1 MNKQSANNPQS
12 KYSKTS
18 AINQIAAICIISESE
33 LAKVMDYS
41 VEFSERPEFLTEVLY
56 GLGINTKKAVIRQ
69 DGLQH
74 RNRFGEIVVCSR
86 WVGEER
92 IDEEWINS
100 GYASREAIDKATGS
114 KILED
119 IYRAKYLTDDMQ
131 SMLEA
136 RDRLAVSN

>member
-1 MNKQSANNPQS
+1 MSNPKKNYSS
-12 KYSKTS
+12 KYYKTG
-18 AINQIAAICIISESE
+18 IVNQIAAICIISESE

-41 VEFSERPEFLTEVLY
+41 VEFSERADFIDVLY
-56 GLGINTKKAVIRQ
+56 SLGINTSKAVIRQ

-92 IDEEWINS
+92 IDAEWINS

-131 SMLEA
+131 AMLESK
-136 RDRLAVSN
+136 DRYASKVD